1 MKYNYVFNREEDVA
15 STGQIIENINT
26 SINGDEINLP
36 LNAVLSGVENFTIA
50 CGFELNGSGIGLVS
64 KG

>member
-1 MKYNYVFNREEDVA
+1 MKYNYIFNREEDVA
-15 STGQIIENINT
+15 ATGQIIENINT

>member
-1 MKYNYVFNREEDVA
+1 MKYNYNFNREEDVA